1 MVWLSVVSTFLPI
14 VILWTIQCD
23 AQLIRALQSPVNV
36 DPDLD
41 CAIKELAW
49 SYAKKLQPQRGTF
62 KSVFDALQ
70 LQKCNKSVHGD
81 GKLPVFKDDKSKS
94 TAVSFYC
101 DCANGSDNNPG
112 TINKPVKTITKAIEL
127 SRKMGVGVAKT
138 IYLLEGTCTIQ
149 APIDLGP
156 QDSNLTI
163 SSYVKNI
170 LSKSANMIYCDCS
183 VGNDDNPGTLSA
195 PVKTLLKAIELSRK
209 IGVGIAKTI
218 YLREGTCYLDAPIE
232 LGAQDSNL
240 TISGYM
246 QEKVVISGG
255 KLYQFSWKSFK
266 NEMGPLHFGLCS
278 CSDEE
283 WLSNDGRVRVLE
295 NMELLETCE
304 ISCFKDRKCTSFSYY
319 TGGKYAKKCV
329 LRYGGYAYTISS
341 PDCVSGKKILI
352 MSADLSSQN
361 PNNFTS
367 LFLNGRRA
375 VRARYPDGNPE
386 TTGLYTNPTGYVPK
400 ADSWLPPAPHG
411 AASEIHIQSPIRDGT
426 YFPSF
431 ELGIGGPV
439 SAFDPPESYWGLFS
453 PAGGG
458 GSTYVI
464 PTGLQYPSD
473 VEFANRTWKQPQTGV
488 VHAFHCGH
496 WGNWQFQL
504 SDRDMEEKQLT
515 FAYGGWQEARG
526 CKSGAEWYVENIM
539 EELDSPG
546 EWFYD
551 HTTMKLYLYPNGSL
565 PTEGVGTVLD
575 EAIGIRGTM
584 DSPVKGITI
593 MNVVFAHTATTFLKR
608 YEVPSGG
615 DWSVYRGGTVFVEGV
630 DGFNLQGCLFDAV
643 GGNGI
648 FLSGYVRRAVIQNNE
663 FVWSGDNA
671 IVSVGDT
678 NLIDGT
684 LGTQPRGTEITGNL
698 VHENGVFGKQTS
710 AYVQSLSC
718 QVEVSE
724 NVFFNGPRAGINFN
738 DGFGG
743 GNLVQN
749 NLLFNQVRETSDHG
763 PFNSWDRVPY
773 LTMVK
778 DGKTPSLTPS
788 ENKINQNFLINN
800 YHSTWPIDHDDGSC
814 YYLDTYNFM
823 VYGGFKNFLGHSKI
837 SQNNIY
843 VYPDAEHLFDTG
855 VPEGLG
861 FMSSP
866 FCAQSEGAS
875 RGDAASGWGDVW
887 INNTCIIGNPNVYAF
902 GSCNLDNPT
911 GLMPFTADNRFYA
924 PNKYVYFGCEG
935 KKLTLE
941 EFQYLGYDLGSTV
954 SDPVDAATIVEWGK
968 QILDM

>member
-49 SYAKKLQPQRGTF
+49 SYAKKLQPQRGSF

-329 LRYGGYAYTISS
+329 LRYGGYANTISS

-464 PTGLQYPSD
+464 PTGLQYLSD
-473 VEFANRTWKQPQTGV
+473 VEFANYTWKQPQTGV

-584 DSPVKGITI
+584 DSPVKGVSI

-643 GGNGI
+643 GGNGV
-648 FLSGYVRRAVIQNNE
+648 FLSGYVRNAVIQNNE

-684 LGTQPRGTEITGNL
+684 LGTQPRGTKIIGNL
-698 VHENGVFGKQTS
+698 VHENGVFGKQTC

-718 QVEVSE
+718 QAEVSE

-743 GNLVQN
+743 GNLMKN
-749 NLLFNQVRETSDHG
+749 NLLFNYVRETADHG
-763 PFNSWDRVPY
+763 PFNSWDRLPY
-773 LTMVK
+773 LTKMN
-778 DGKTPSLTPS
+778 DGETPSLTPAES
-788 ENKINQNFLINN
+788 YIHQNFLINN

-823 VYGGFKNFLGHSKI
+823 VYGGFKNYLGHSKI
-837 SQNNIY
+837 AQSNVY
-843 VYPDAEHLFDTG
+843 VYPDAEHS
-855 VPEGLG
+855 VENLG
-861 FMSSP
+861 AFFSVP
-866 FCAQSEGAS
+866 FCANSDGAS
-875 RGDAASGWGDVW
+875 RGDTASGWGDVW
-887 INNTCIIGNPNVYAF
+887 SNNTCIIGNPNVYSF

-911 GLMPFTADNRFYA
+911 GLMPFTANNRFYA
-924 PNKYVYFGCEG
+924 PSKYVYFGCEG

-954 SDPVDAATIVEWGK
+954 SDPVDTKTIVTWGK
-968 QILDM
+968 QVLDI

>member
-1 MVWLSVVSTFLPI
+1 MALSNIICALVSI
-14 VILWTIQCD
+14 VILETRCN
-23 AQLIRALQSPVNV
+23 ALLSRALPSPVNV
-36 DPDLD
+36 DPALD

-49 SYAKKLQPQRGTF
+49 SYAKKLQPQRGSF

-70 LQKCNKSVHGD
+70 LQKCNTSLNVEKPSIFHNNM
-81 GKLPVFKDDKSKS
+81 SKF
-94 TAVSFYC
+94 TTVS
-101 DCANGSDNNPG
+101 
-112 TINKPVKTITKAIEL
+112 
-127 SRKMGVGVAKT
+127 
-138 IYLLEGTCTIQ
+138 
-149 APIDLGP
+149 
-156 QDSNLTI
+156 
-163 SSYVKNI
+163 
-170 LSKSANMIYCDCS
+170 IYCDCTKGS
-183 VGNDDNPGTLSA
+183 NDNPGTMEE
-195 PVKTLLKAIELSRK
+195 PVKTLMKAVEVSRNM
-209 IGVGIAKTI
+209 VGGTKTI

-232 LGAQDSNL
+232 LGAQDSSL

-283 WLSNDGRVRVLE
+283 WLSNDGRMRVLE

-319 TGGKYAKKCV
+319 SGGKYAKKCV
-329 LRYGGYAYTISS
+329 LRYGGYANTISS
-341 PDCVSGKKILI
+341 PDCVSGKKIQI
-352 MSADLSSQN
+352 MSADLSGQN

-386 TTGLYTNPTGYVPK
+386 TTGLHTNPTGYVSK
-400 ADSWLPPAPHG
+400 ADSWLPPVPHG
-411 AASEIHIQSPIRDGT
+411 DASEIHIQSPIRNGT
-426 YFPSF
+426 HFPQF

-439 SAFDPPESYWGLFS
+439 SAFDPPESYWGLKS
-453 PAGGG
+453 PTGGG
-458 GSTYVI
+458 GRTYVI
-464 PTGLQYPSD
+464 PTGLRYPSD

-504 SDRDMEEKQLT
+504 SDRDMEKMQLT

-546 EWFYD
+546 EWFYN

-584 DSPVKGITI
+584 DSPVKGVSI
-593 MNVVFAHTATTFLKR
+593 MNVVFAHTATTFLKH

-615 DWSVYRGGTVFVEGV
+615 DWSVYRGGTVFVEGM

-643 GGNGI
+643 GGNGV
-648 FLSGYVRRAVIQNNE
+648 FLSGYVRNAVIQNNE
-663 FVWSGDNA
+663 FVWSGDSA

-678 NLIDGT
+678 NLFDGT
-684 LGTQPRGTEITGNL
+684 LGTQPRGTKITGNL
-698 VHENGVFGKQTS
+698 VHENGIFGKQTC

-743 GNLVQN
+743 GNLVGN
-749 NLLFNQVRETSDHG
+749 NLLFNYVRETGDHG
-763 PFNSWDRVPY
+763 PFNSWDRLPY
-773 LTMVK
+773 LTKVK
-778 DGKTPSLTPS
+778 NGSTSSLSPQVSNITR
-788 ENKINQNFLINN
+788 NFLISN
-800 YHSTWPIDHDDGSC
+800 YHSTFPLDHDDGSC

-837 SQNNIY
+837 AQNNVY
-843 VYPDAEHLFDTG
+843 VYPDAKH
-855 VPEGLG
+855 
-861 FMSSP
+861 SSLSFGAFFTKP
-866 FCAQSEGAS
+866 YCAVSHGAS
-875 RGDAASGWGDVW
+875 AHDPTSGWGEKW
-887 INNTCIIGNPNVYAF
+887 TNNTCIIGNPNVYLF
-902 GSCNLDNPT
+902 GACVLSGPNKLI
-911 GLMPFTADNRFYA
+911 PFTANNSFYI
-924 PNKYVYFGCEG
+924 PNKSIYINCER
-935 KKLTLE
+935 KKLSLS
-941 EFQYLGYDLGSTV
+941 EFQKMGNDIGSTV
-954 SDPVDAATIVEWGK
+954 ADIADTADIIAWGK
-968 QILDM
+968 ELLGL